1 MVFTSAQFLIF
12 FPVVTFLY
20 FTLPHKVRW
29 LLLLCASCVFY
40 MAFIPAYIFI
50 LLFVICIDYVAGI
63 QIEKAHSRTR
73 TLYLLLSII
82 STCAVFFVFKY
93 FDFFAINFDSLA
105 HVLDWNYSIPLL
117 GLLLPI
123 GLSFHT
129 FQSLSYVFEVY
140 KGRQKAERHFGIY
153 ALYVMFYPQ
162 LVAGPIERPQHL
174 LHQFRDVHY
183 FDYSRVADGLKRMAL
198 GFFKK
203 VVIADNLATYVNQV
217 YAQPHEYHGIAL
229 FVATVFFAIEIYCDF
244 SGYSDIAIGAAKVM
258 GFNLMENFKNP
269 YFAVSIQ
276 DFWRR
281 WHISLSTWFRDYVYI
296 PLGGSRVSAATW
308 CRNIII
314 TFAIAG
320 LWHGA
325 QWTYIIWGLL
335 HGTFY
340 IVSRATERMRARMI
354 TVVPFMH
361 GWIGLTLRRL
371 GIFAVVLFAWVFFRA
386 NTLTDALYICR
397 AAIMGTLQYLTNM
410 ITGIPHIT
418 SSAYFH
424 AVIDPP
430 LIPLYQISH
439 GRIFFSLLLCAVI
452 AFLAIE
458 IIDYRRGVIMW
469 VNTRPAYIRWPL
481 YALVLLSIMNLG
493 NTHEIPFIY
502 FQF

>member
-1 MVFTSAQFLIF
+1 MVFTSVQFLIF
-12 FPVVTFLY
+12 FPSVTLLY
-20 FTLPHKVRW
+20 FLLPHKARW
-29 LLLLCASCVFY
+29 FMLLLASCVFY

-63 QIEKAHSRTR
+63 QIENAAPRHRK
-73 TLYLLLSII
+73 LYLLLSILA
-82 STCAVFFVFKY
+82 TCAVFFVFKY
-93 FDFFAINFDSLA
+93 FDFFAVNFDALA
-105 HVLDWNYSIPLL
+105 RFLDWNYSVPLL

-129 FQSLSYVFEVY
+129 FQSLSYVFEIY

-174 LHQFRDVHY
+174 LHQFREVHS
-183 FDYSRVADGLKRMAL
+183 FDYTRVADGLKRIAL

-203 VVIADNLATYVNQV
+203 IVIADNLATYVNQV
-217 YAQPHEYHGIAL
+217 YSHPHEYHGIAL
-229 FVATVFFAIEIYCDF
+229 LIATVFFAIEIYCDF

-258 GFNLMENFKNP
+258 GFNLIENFKNP
-269 YFAVSIQ
+269 YFATSIQ

-296 PLGGSRVSAATW
+296 PLGGSRVGALKW

-314 TFAIAG
+314 TLAIAG

-325 QWTYIIWGLL
+325 NWTYIIWGLL
-335 HGTFY
+335 HGSFY
-340 IVSRATERMRARMI
+340 IFSRATESMCAR
-354 TVVPFMH
+354 VVAFLPFMQ
-361 GWIGLTLRRL
+361 GFVGLTLRRL
-371 GIFAVVLFAWVFFRA
+371 GIFAAVLIAWVFFRA
-386 NTLTDALYICR
+386 NGLADALYVCR
-397 AAIMGTLQYLTNM
+397 VMIIGTLQYLANM

-424 AVIDPP
+424 AIADPP
-430 LIPLYQISH
+430 LMPLYQMSH

-458 IIDYRRGVIMW
+458 IIDYRRGVIAW
-469 VNTRPAYIRWPL
+469 VNSRPAYVRWPL
-481 YALVLLSIMNLG
+481 YALVFLAIMNLG